1 MNKAEI
7 TKPCKDCVEASIKE
21 INDEE
26 RLPVQT
32 VLRRQASNGCQVT
45 MHFREQRD
53 EKIESS
59 VADMQLAVFQRMHNK
74 GEKLL

>member
-32 VLRRQASNGCQVT
+32 VLRRQASNGC
-45 MHFREQRD
+45 
-53 EKIESS
+53 
-59 VADMQLAVFQRMHNK
+59 
-74 GEKLL
+74 